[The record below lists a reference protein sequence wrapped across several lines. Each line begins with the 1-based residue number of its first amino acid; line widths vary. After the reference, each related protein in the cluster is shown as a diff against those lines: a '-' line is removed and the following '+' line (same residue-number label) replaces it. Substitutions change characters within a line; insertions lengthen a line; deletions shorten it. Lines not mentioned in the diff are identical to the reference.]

1 MLWANL
7 RLLFWLSF
15 VSFTTGWMGENRF
28 AAAPTALNGSALL
41 MAAIACWTWQQ
52 LIIAAQGRN
61 SVSKK
66 IIGSDWKGRL
76 SPIAYAKAIPIAI
89 PIPMAFVS
97 RWVSLCLYLFV
108 ALVWQTPNQRIDKA
122 MSRK

>member
-7 RLLFWLSF
+7 RLLLWLSL
-15 VSFTTGWMGENRF
+15 VSFTTDWMGENRS

-89 PIPMAFVS
+89 AIAIPIPMAFVS
-97 RWVSLCLYLFV
+97 R
-108 ALVWQTPNQRIDKA
+108 
-122 MSRK
+122 